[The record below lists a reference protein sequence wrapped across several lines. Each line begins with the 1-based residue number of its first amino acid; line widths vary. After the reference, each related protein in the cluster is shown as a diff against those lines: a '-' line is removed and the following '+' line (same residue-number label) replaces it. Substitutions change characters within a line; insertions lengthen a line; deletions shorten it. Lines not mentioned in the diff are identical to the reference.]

1 MKSYKVKISKSA
13 NQDIDNLVEFLF
25 TKLSRESSYRYIDMM
40 IQETNSLSLFADC
53 FALSRSKV
61 IREIHPEAR
70 RMVSHNHKWNYI
82 FHVEDNVVVVDRIL
96 PSKMIK
102 S

>member
-40 IQETNSLSLFADC
+40 IQETNSLSL
-53 FALSRSKV
+53 
-61 IREIHPEAR
+61 IRQR
-70 RMVSHNHKWNYI
+70 
-82 FHVEDNVVVVDRIL
+82 
-96 PSKMIK
+96 
-102 S
+102 